1 MQQIRP
7 YIQMYTLSLELER
20 LSLILASWFIS
31 YETLDNLMSLSLSV
45 LDKME
50 ITLLPDK
57 VRMIELKCENT

>member
-1 MQQIRP
+1 
-7 YIQMYTLSLELER
+7 
-20 LSLILASWFIS
+20 
-31 YETLDNLMSLSLSV
+31 MSLSLSV

>member
-7 YIQMYTLSLELER
+7 YIQMYTLSLGLER

-57 VRMIELKCENT
+57 